1 MRRVSLL
8 LLLCLAAVL
17 ALQAATFTVN
27 AGEGA
32 WENSGVDLF
41 ARGDDDDDDDDDDFQ
56 TADPPCFDYEN
67 RFVDC
72 DNGTVADTVTG
83 LIWLK
88 NANCVGR
95 MDWVE
100 ASEWAATLQHGQ
112 CGLTD
117 RSSRGDWRLPT
128 IEEWNVIKDR
138 ADANGC
144 LDYHVPDTQG
154 RGCWSEGDPFV
165 GIQRRLYW
173 SSTSRESSPRQARF
187 FKAAVIGGTVQKFSK
202 NEEINVWPVRSGQ

>member
-1 MRRVSLL
+1 MRRLSLPL
-8 LLLCLAAVL
+8 LVMLGAIMAP
-17 ALQAATFTVN
+17 QPATFTVN

-32 WENSGVDLF
+32 WENTDVDLF
-41 ARGDDDDDDDDDDFQ
+41 ARGDDDDDDDDDFQ
-56 TADPPCFDYEN
+56 TTDPPCFDYEN

-72 DNGTVADTVTG
+72 DNGTITDTVTG

-88 NANCVGR
+88 NANCVGS

-128 IEEWNVIKDR
+128 KEELGVLRDR
-138 ADANGC
+138 AIANGC
-144 LDYHVPDTQG
+144 YRHLVPDTQG
-154 RGCWSEGDPFV
+154 RGCWSDGDPFV
-165 GIQRRLYW
+165 GLGSRYW
-173 SSTSRESSPRQARF
+173 SSTTKEDQPFDAFKVNLSSQPSGKGHKRASSLD
-187 FKAAVIGGTVQKFSK
+187 A
-202 NEEINVWPVRSGQ
+202 WPVRGGQ

>member
-1 MRRVSLL
+1 MRRLSLPL
-8 LLLCLAAVL
+8 LIILGAVM
-17 ALQAATFTVN
+17 ALQAATLTVN
-27 AGEGA
+27 AGVGT
-32 WENSGVDLF
+32 WDNFGVDLF
-41 ARGDDDDDDDDDDFQ
+41 ARGDDDDDDDDFQ

-128 IEEWNVIKDR
+128 AEEWGVIKDR
-138 ADANGC
+138 AIANGC
-144 LDYHVPDTQG
+144 LEYRVPDTQG

-165 GIQRRLYW
+165 GVQGFAYW
-173 SSTSRESSPRQARF
+173 SSTTRESSPIQAAFFQVAENTHVQRF
-187 FKAAVIGGTVQKFSK
+187 RKSDRGAY
-202 NEEINVWPVRSGQ
+202 VWPVRSGQ